1 LKTCPPNLEEY
12 LIADLDGAC
21 SRDDPKGRLTRGRL
35 EGFPDLAHDDEADAC
50 SGALEMLNPQM
61 KGSAQYEV
69 MRRLAGGET
78 LEQIAG
84 HAPTTPDAE
93 KTPSLRDIYLAAR
106 KRHDGR

>member
-50 SGALEMLNPQM
+50 SGAHEMLNPQT
-61 KGSAQYEV
+61 KGWGQSEV
-69 MRRLAGGET
+69 MRRQAAGET

-84 HAPTTPDAE
+84 NAPTTPEAE
-93 KTPSLRDIYLAAR
+93 KTPSLQDIYLAAR
-106 KRHDGR
+106 QKYDGR

>member
-1 LKTCPPNLEEY
+1 M
-12 LIADLDGAC
+12 
-21 SRDDPKGRLTRGRL
+21 L

-61 KGSAQYEV
+61 KGLAQYEV

-84 HAPTTPDAE
+84 HAPTTPEAE
-93 KTPSLRDIYLAAR
+93 KTPSLQDVYLAGL
-106 KRHDGR
+106 KKYEGR